1 MYNKPVEMKDRSNA
15 IMLPPFIYLGGFFVG
30 LALHFFFPQYI
41 VAQPIASILGA
52 IFVTI
57 SIPIIVLSMRG
68 LSSAGTAID
77 VRKPTTAIVASG
89 MYRFSRNPIYL
100 AMMFLYV
107 GVALLLNSLTALVML
122 LPVLMVMHFGV
133 IAREEKYL
141 EQKFGDEYVRY
152 KKSVRRWI

>member
-1 MYNKPVEMKDRSNA
+1 METKDRSHA
-15 IMLPPFIYLGGFFVG
+15 ITLPPFIYLGGFFVG

-41 VAQPIASILGA
+41 AAQPLASILGA
-52 IFVTI
+52 IFVAI

-68 LSSAGTAID
+68 LSRAGTAID

-100 AMMFLYV
+100 AMTFLYA
-107 GVALLLNSLTALVML
+107 GAAFLLNSLTTLTML
-122 LPVLMVMHFGV
+122 LPVLVTMHFGV